1 MLYPSIDLLLKK
13 AASKYSIVVMTAKRA
28 RRLLVEEKKYAEPR
42 AGGKFIGVALA
53 EIASGEL
60 VVKTEE

>member
-1 MLYPSIDLLLKK
+1 LLKK